1 MRDWK
6 VGDYEYKR
14 RGIYFS
20 AVHYFCTEVNRDEE
34 ILHCICMQTH
44 LFTQHIHAHTCTHKL
59 TKALLQRQNR
69 QMNES
74 CAFGFGS

>member
-1 MRDWK
+1 M
-6 VGDYEYKR
+6 

-20 AVHYFCTEVNRDEE
+20 AVHYFCTEVNRDGV
-34 ILHCICMQTH
+34 ILHCMCMQTYF
-44 LFTQHIHAHTCTHKL
+44 FTQHIHSHTCAHIL
-59 TKALLQRQNR
+59 NKALLQRQDW